1 MSSSGRTRVTLT
13 MKPVPFTFDEIDTH
27 HLCIQLSDLN
37 GS

>member
-13 MKPVPFTFDEIDTH
+13 MKPVPFTFDEIDA